1 MSGFSRLPLPRV
13 GRASFMDVLYMKKS
27 RFWSQCYFF
36 IMSICTLNHVKF
48 LSLRQGRD
56 KHMHNDVHIY
66 GMQAHI

>member
-1 MSGFSRLPLPRV
+1 MKHYMTHDSKPMYL
-13 GRASFMDVLYMKKS
+13 LYHQTLKY
-27 RFWSQCYFF
+27 CF
-36 IMSICTLNHVKF
+36 IMSVYTLNHVKF